1 MATFDVKYRNKS
13 GAMANDL
20 FEADSRTDLFDRLR
34 AQGIQPVSVQEVAS
48 RNAKPKRGDK
58 RERPSAGLAIGFVAL
73 AVAVSLYLWLTRDSV
88 QESVPQASTRTNVVK
103 AAASQIREERTPAT
117 TNAVKVASK
126 EESVENDLGLWMGK
140 KIKARQTNTNGT
152 FVVTTLTTED
162 GRTHKIMNSLEK
174 PTFDNASDQLLA
186 LATSATPAGSPPLPG
201 MSEKQLDESF
211 RKSLETPI
219 VIKEEDD
226 EKVRQMKECVIQAR
240 KEMLEMLKTG
250 QSVKGVLE
258 EHQKLMNENVKMRN
272 ECLASYRKLM
282 ADGETDVANQYLEKV
297 NAALEEMGIMKIVPK
312 NRSSNKVAPLQGG
325 GKE

>member
-1 MATFDVKYRNKS
+1 
-13 GAMANDL
+13 MANDL

-34 AQGIQPVSVQEVAS
+34 AQGIQPVSVQEVVS
-48 RNAKPKRGDK
+48 RNAKPRKGDK
-58 RERPSAGLAIGFVAL
+58 RKRPSAGLAFGFVAL
-73 AVAVSLYLWLTRDSV
+73 AVAVILYLWLTGDSV
-88 QESVPQASTRTNVVK
+88 QESAPQADTRTNAVK
-103 AAASQIREERTPAT
+103 TTANQIREERTPGT

-201 MSEKQLDESF
+201 MSERQLDESF